1 MTDRPTAAETEKA
14 EEMENK
20 FTIYQVL
27 PRLWGRGKFSDW
39 DQDTFDYLKGLGVS
53 HIWYTGVLRHARGK
67 AFVKGEPGSPYAIT
81 DYYDVNPYL
90 ADDEPARMQE
100 FEALI
105 RRTHEA
111 GLKVILDFVPNH
123 VARDYHSY
131 CAPEG
136 VRDLGADD
144 DTSVHWRKENDFFYY
159 PGVPFKLPE
168 GIDGWRQNRP
178 DLPAPEAYEEN
189 PAKASGN
196 CFTPHPSKDD
206 WYETV
211 RLNYCD
217 FHTGTWDKMLD
228 IVRFWA
234 AKGVDGFR
242 CDMVE
247 LVPPPFFKWMI
258 AAVKKE
264 YPQVSFIAEVYERE
278 RYRMYLEDIGFDWLY
293 HKTGFYDSLRAVTEG
308 RASATALTA
317 DWQCVGNIQDRL
329 LNFLEN
335 HDEQRVASDFYAGNG
350 QRALAAL
357 GFSLLFNRA
366 PFMLYFGQ
374 EIGERGMD
382 AEGFSGRDG
391 RTTIF
396 DFWTID
402 SIARL
407 QEVIHHRAWEN
418 DSVNE
423 LGTAGL
429 SVREAELLLRYRQ
442 TMTLA
447 LAEPFRS
454 GDNYD
459 LNWCQ
464 DYNRDEIFAFL
475 RCQNKT
481 VALVVCNFSPQSQ
494 TVTIRFPEDVR
505 HYCHRPDLP
514 DTLHLKIQPFDY
526 TVLSL

>member
-1 MTDRPTAAETEKA
+1 MEKY
-14 EEMENK
+14 
-20 FTIYQVL
+20 TIYQVL
-27 PRLWGRGKFSDW
+27 PRLWGKGKFSDW
-39 DQDTFDYLKGLGVS
+39 DKDAFDYLKGMGVS

-90 ADDEPARMQE
+90 ADEENDRMSE
-100 FEALI
+100 FEELI
-105 RRTHEA
+105 HRTHEA

-144 DTSVHWRKENDFFYY
+144 DTSVHWRQENDFFYY
-159 PGVPFKLPE
+159 PGIPFKLPE
-168 GIDGWRQNRP
+168 GIDEWRKQAK
-178 DLPAPEAYEEN
+178 LPTPEPYEEN

-211 RLNYCD
+211 RLNYCT
-217 FHTGTWDKMLD
+217 FHTETWDKMLD

-258 AAVKKE
+258 AAVKKDF
-264 YPQVSFIAEVYERE
+264 PQVSFIAEVYERE
-278 RYRMYLEDIGFDWLY
+278 CYRMYLEDIGFDLLY
-293 HKTGFYDSLRAVTEG
+293 HKTGFYDTLRTITEG
-308 RASATALTA
+308 RGSATALTA

-350 QRALAAL
+350 RRGLAAL

-374 EIGERGMD
+374 EIGERGMET
-382 AEGFSGRDG
+382 EGFSGRDG

-396 DFWTID
+396 DFWSID
-402 SIARL
+402 SIQRL
-407 QEVIHHRAWEN
+407 QAVIQRHAWEN
-418 DSVNE
+418 GSINE
-423 LGTAGL
+423 LCEAGL

-442 TMTLA
+442 TMSLA
-447 LAEPFRS
+447 LTEPFLS

-464 DYNRDEIFAFL
+464 DFNRDELFAFL
-475 RCQNKT
+475 RCLRSESQ
-481 VALVVCNFSPQSQ
+481 VSLLVCNFSDRRQN
-494 TVTIRFPEDVR
+494 VTLRIPEDAR
-505 HYCHRPDLP
+505 AYCHRPDLP
-514 DTLHLKIQPFDY
+514 ETLRVEIPPFDY
-526 TVLSL
+526 ILLPL